1 MLITATAPMIVQ
13 KFIDFSNSKTSY
25 MYWILIIIRKYFP
38 SMLYQSKNHVK
49 VDMDRYYNEKN
60 IYFYVNV
67 DTGD

>member
-1 MLITATAPMIVQ
+1 
-13 KFIDFSNSKTSY
+13 